1 MWVTCVVVMDSEW
14 VGNELEEV
22 TADWYAQDDSGNVWY
37 FGEESKEF
45 ENGQVVSTEGSWEAG
60 VDGAQPGIVMKGNP
74 IIGDIYRQEYYAGEA
89 EDMGEVLSLSDTV
102 SVPYGSFQNCL
113 RTKDWTPL
121 EPGII
126 ENKFFALNVGEIKS
140 VVVEGGS
147 ETIVLISI
155 SP

>member
-1 MWVTCVVVMDSEW
+1 MGVTCVVVLDSEW
-14 VGNELEEV
+14 VGTELEEV

-37 FGEESKEF
+37 FGEEAKEF
-45 ENGQVVSTEGSWEAG
+45 EDGQVVSTEGSWEAG

-74 IIGDIYRQEYYAGEA
+74 IIGDVYRQEYYEGEA

-126 ENKFFALNVGEIKS
+126 ENKFFAPNVGEIKS